1 MQAKAG
7 GNWKAPDHHIHQRR
21 AMEEKEQ
28 EYLQYTRE
36 FKAID
41 RTTHWHESY
50 EKFAV
55 GKRNAANEKHIQ
67 QELQQANS
75 ELKVLRNK
83 RLQELYT
90 NEWQQ

>member
-1 MQAKAG
+1 MQAKGA
-7 GNWKAPDHHIHQRR
+7 GNWKAADHHIHQRR
-21 AMEEKEQ
+21 AMENKER
-28 EYLQYTRE
+28 EYLAYTRE

-55 GKRNAANEKHIQ
+55 GKRNAANEKMIG
-67 QELQQANS
+67 QELEQANN

-90 NEWQQ
+90 NEWQM